1 MRACDCRIV
10 VSDSVRPHGLQP
22 ARLLCPWGFSRQ
34 EYWSRLPCPPTG
46 DLPDPGI
53 KPRSPALQAD
63 SLPTEPPEKPPS
75 KFIWGQNEDRSW
87 RDSTSGSSEKLLQRG
102 RGKVSYVC
110 VFGEVYAIK
119 HFFFFFLQVSTSHEE
134 QTSPC
139 RILVLS

>member
-10 VSDSVRPHGLQP
+10 VSNPARPHGLQP

-34 EYWSRLPCPPTG
+34 EHWSRLPCPPPG

-63 SLPTEPPEKPPS
+63 SLPRATREAPQVSLFGGKMRIAAGETAPQAALRNCS
-75 KFIWGQNEDRSW
+75 KAAGGRSAMYVISGKCMQS
-87 RDSTSGSSEKLLQRG
+87 ST
-102 RGKVSYVC
+102 
-110 VFGEVYAIK
+110 
-119 HFFFFFLQVSTSHEE
+119 FFFFLQVSTSHEE